1 MPIATRKKW
10 DTGEV
15 GTKIEAF
22 AVAGCD
28 MLNLLRTSKQKADF
42 LKAEIRDSV
51 SKALINITGELNAQ
65 MQYINYEED
74 LVHRYGVIIVG
85 WTFDKLISPSDMST
99 SLPALQELLNALK
112 SGKCHF
118 VKLTPEELKE
128 RKAKFRADIAAG
140 LVKAKERAP
149 RNDKG
154 VKRPRTAV
162 VREEDREAER
172 EHGDGEDDDAD
183 DDDTDPS
190 AVKRRRVALS
200 SSTQPDEPEVE
211 VHPPPRKPRT
221 KRKAAAPKAAP
232 TNASAMHPG
241 AKKTRDDATT
251 WAALTRI
258 KSRAF
263 ITSDDEWDDDPE
275 ADAPNDPVPVAPAV
289 TTAPAASGSAPAVTP
304 VPAGPAPSV
313 DTSVAA

>member
-42 LKAEIRDSV
+42 LKAEICDSV
-51 SKALINITGELNAQ
+51 SKALINITGEPNTQ

-85 WTFDKLISPSDMST
+85 WMFDKLISPSDMST
-99 SLPALQELLNALK
+99 SLPTLQELLNALK

-128 RKAKFRADIAAG
+128 RKAKFRADVVAG

-172 EHGDGEDDDAD
+172 ERGDGEDDDAD

-200 SSTQPDEPEVE
+200 SGTQPDEPEVE
-211 VHPPPRKPRT
+211 
-221 KRKAAAPKAAP
+221 
-232 TNASAMHPG
+232 
-241 AKKTRDDATT
+241 KTRDDATT
-251 WAALTRI
+251 RAALTRI

-263 ITSDDEWDDDPE
+263 ITSDDERDDDPE

-289 TTAPAASGSAPAVTP
+289 TTAPTASGSAPAVTP